1 MPYLRLPNGSYVE
14 TPEGMSDKDAFA
26 KAREKFPE
34 AFEPVATPKKGIG
47 AALGRGAESFIS
59 AGQTSLESILDPNKA
74 ATEGLRRE
82 EALGKKYADQIGLDK
97 LQEAYEKKGIFGAV
111 GEVGRQIPL
120 ALAEQAPN
128 IAASIA
134 SAKLG
139 AMGGTA
145 VLPGVGTVIGA
156 GLGAL
161 TPSALQL
168 FGSNVQR
175 QAAEQEAAGRPVD
188 IGVGKALGATAVQAP
203 LDVAATFIP
212 LGGRI
217 AGKVFGPEVEKLLSR
232 GGTKAAEKLAQES
245 LTKTLAKGT
254 AFGAAVAVPT
264 EITQQMLER
273 YQAGLALTTPDALK
287 EYGETAYQAGLLG
300 PLGAVGRLSDRSAA
314 RSTVEAEALEKQKR
328 LAAEQN
334 RLAEETKAKEDAQLK
349 VYYASPE
356 GQAEIQKTQA
366 DFTQRI
372 ADLEAVRKQ
381 KDLSKEDKRNVID
394 QIKALKQEQAE
405 YAKRVGIAAPEVPG
419 AYKTLEQRIE
429 ELKTTREQEAA
440 EAQAKEAE
448 RLQQAR
454 ELQLGEE
461 IPASKFVELPG
472 AKSTLTVAEKEA
484 QAKEL
489 EDTRT
494 MLANSIPRME
504 NMLDRIQSQ
513 IDEAIEKGDTKAYRD
528 LIETRTQVSDALDAA
543 QKQRET
549 LPKLP
554 EEERASLEKEVS
566 TLKKQAAKYTGSAFD
581 QEKLDKIVGKLEKAQ
596 KRLEELPA
604 KEQEDL
610 FAPKQQGLAFEPT
623 KEELAYEAR
632 RAELEETFNT
642 QMPQKVA
649 EDLVDSVNNQ
659 PKSAENLELNALRIE
674 RINRAIEEA
683 KAANDINTVNI
694 LNEKLAEAKTSVE
707 SLGGSWSELTRKAEG
722 RLDKALMDQQK
733 AVDELRDAIEDLV
746 KSRYLGKGQKETAF
760 AATNK
765 EGLIAKAEQAAG
777 DYIEAAVRD
786 VDARRAAAK
795 QKAMTPDEALKL
807 AYDLKDSLEN
817 VINNRNLSVLL
828 RPEYIQQRL
837 SLGQKALREK
847 MPDEERMV
855 LNRIAA
861 QYSKMQKENTLQEGI
876 SQIEKQLAGIKQK
889 YIKGE
894 SALKVE
900 KQFFSAMERDPVQ
913 MLRTEKAKTN
923 PDLNKI
929 RFLEKQI
936 AETEEPVTGVSKVEK
951 TGEYEVVGKKGE
963 IKKVPT
969 YKVTEQAALTPREK
983 ELAQFYPEYAKP
995 DEGGVDLAQRELF
1008 GERDLEPVATVRATP
1023 ANFMKFVGIQRQKL
1037 QLAKKLAQQAVEK
1050 AKVENDKYAK
1060 IVKEIE
1066 QVKLELET
1074 VPLEKAPALYI
1085 TVPEATKTFEAAS
1098 KKLEDFTQKQE
1109 ENAKALEA
1117 GVKAP
1122 HDLGRGSYQLAQK
1135 QALTKAFLE
1144 AEKQLNKAQTDKERL
1159 PAARIKKFIEDSK
1172 AQRNRYIKRHLQL
1185 EVKKD
1190 KLLEKLGVTGEK
1202 RPLTEEQTAAL
1213 LAQDNRKALIAKL
1226 SSDLETSYAQT
1237 KKELENRAAAMHE
1250 LFSKPLE
1257 QSLEKE
1263 SVALTKKEIKF
1274 YENRIKW
1281 LKKNTKGKSAKAKFV
1296 FEKEIPAYEKRLTEL
1311 NKILDDEQSYI
1322 DSIRGREESIV
1333 LSDIIRAR
1341 ENSDVFVKRTRK
1353 RLKKLLEE
1361 SEAKGEVDQAF
1372 SQATLGK
1379 FDEAEAKAAA
1389 DLDKK
1394 IAEKRVSE
1402 QKALEKGEAA
1412 AYVRQEVKPVVVKE
1426 EVAAK
1431 GAPEDLGVT
1440 TERTVEI
1447 GTKSRNLAAVRK
1459 LIRNK
1464 EAQLE
1469 KAKEG
1474 TPEYARLERQ
1484 LGILKEARDRERQP
1498 LMQKEVTKKVGLTK
1512 TAAEKRQEVIE
1523 RSREGAA
1530 EMAGIRKRLGK
1541 TIDEMPKYE
1550 ADIKAYIKAIETR
1563 ITANEKALKTKALV
1577 GPLRQKFNS
1586 LAEKEE
1592 VLTDVIKELKDEIA
1606 KENVRIA
1613 ELKEKTKA
1621 ARTLASLG
1629 DQPARKQRKK
1639 PLKTGV
1645 AEIEEGIKAEKE
1657 GEFTSLFE
1665 GELEYNPETRFTRTD
1680 FDDYNYS
1687 RGAPTKGSTVKEVI
1701 SSLEKAFGKKGILG
1715 DQDLEN
1721 IIKPSQLPKVSVIE
1735 SIETAPEWIR
1745 DLYGKKVPPDAK
1757 GFVDGNKA
1765 FLITE
1770 NIGKGE
1776 ELGVLLHEVGAHI
1789 GFKNLFTKTQYNT
1802 LANSVKQWGKLTDGS
1817 LEAKVGR
1824 AARERVDAAKTAEK
1838 NIDDELIAYAVEEA
1852 VGLGVD
1858 PYAMKGGKP
1867 IVNWLRAVFDLF
1879 KKFLTKLGLKP
1890 ETLTAGDFV
1899 NMAYGAAHLE
1909 LRGTWHGSPA
1919 KFEQFDLAYAGTG
1932 ELSVDKRFAKDRL
1945 GAGPYVTNQKTTAE
1959 YHAKIKGTKGH
1970 LYRTLD
1976 DVPDNKIY
1984 QVYGNSIIEGKNPK
1998 LDALV
2003 RKYGKPYAKEKTPF
2017 SYEDIDSNVK
2027 YYPGNFLWFDLRKEF
2042 GDVKAGEMLQKAGF
2056 DAIESVDRSGY
2067 HERAFLGGYLPKI
2080 FTTDVKPIGAGVT
2093 RNQFA
2098 KVKDGELLFS
2108 RAKFADPNDPLS
2120 NAANLIVGRE
2130 KSVVSKLK
2138 GNLVAFNTQFVDRLA
2153 PLKEIWRRMGETGPA
2168 SQMMYNLLAHGQR
2181 TNITSET
2188 VVNGPR
2194 IFYKNPETGEVT
2206 IRAGGGPGM
2215 KDVLEELL
2223 QSKKGNV
2230 QALNEG
2236 FTAYAIA
2243 KRADDVGFN
2252 KLVMDG
2258 VIDGKEV
2265 TPQMLAAAKKSGDAD
2280 PHFVKAFEI
2289 YQKYNNGLI
2298 DTLVDSG
2305 YLGAQKGKELK
2316 AKNYVPYYRIRNGN
2330 AELMIGMESPIRIGS
2345 LKEQPYLK
2353 ELVGGET
2360 KVRDFFRSSVENTAM
2375 ITDMALSNNATM
2387 SVANTLKGLGI
2398 AEIHKG
2404 NGPASPD
2411 VIRFKSNGKDYH
2423 AVIDTSKNA
2432 EFNDINPDL
2441 LVKGLEGIPTQLP
2454 GIVRLLGIPANWLR
2468 KGVTRNPFYAYKQ
2481 LVRDPISAY
2490 LTTGGNFVP
2499 ILSSLKEIGKAAR
2512 GTSDTSKFMQ
2522 ESGIT
2527 GGEVYT
2533 GYAEDLNQIVTRLKG
2548 GSANLTGAMAF
2559 MDRVASQADAST
2571 RSVLYE
2577 SFRKQGLTDMEAQ
2590 IATMESMNFNTRG
2603 ASPSMHWVNT
2613 MVPFFNSAV
2622 QGYNVLYKAFT
2633 GKMPY
2638 AKRLDLQNKLIRR
2651 GSMIFGMSILYA
2663 IANQDNEAYQNATP
2677 EQKYMNWFIPGFG
2690 AEGKESFRM
2699 PIPFEAGYIFK
2710 ALPEALVNM
2719 AYKDDAAKEGL
2730 DAIKVVLNAT
2740 NPLGVPTAIKAPLEA
2755 YGFNKSIYTGR
2766 DIESIRLQ
2774 QYEPGQRY
2782 YDTTNEGP
2790 KMLGEMLNISP
2801 VKLDYL
2807 FKNYFGGLYTTASA
2821 LVNPMLIDSRT
2832 VKPDGSLADTPAFG
2846 TLFQPRDGG
2855 GITRSAYDAL
2865 EGYVQKAGT
2874 LERLQETGREKEAE
2888 VYLKKYEK
2896 EIGIGQGAGAMKSQL
2911 DALSAEIRKIK
2922 ESVLQP
2928 GQNREQ
2934 FAREKRDQIKE
2945 LQDNRTKLAKEYL
2958 KTIAETKRQSS
2969 PAQ

>member
-1 MPYLRLPNGSYVE
+1 MPYLPLPDGTYMQVPKGLSDDEAFDLARKKYPEAFPEFEERMAKTGFIPAVKSGFKSGLGSAARGIGETTGAESLVEYGKELEKSAAEGFQQTTKEDVAARQRQGIIPGAGALLSEYVTE
-14 TPEGMSDKDAFA
+14 PVGGLIGSIGGRYGAPIAAGAAAGAVAPKAAVASLIGFAAANLPIHYGENITRAKDLGKTVDKDAA
-26 KAREKFPE
+26 L
-34 AFEPVATPKKGIG
+34 I
-47 AALGRGAESFIS
+47 AAI
-59 AGQTSLESILDPNKA
+59 GQTAIDSVGPGLITGAVKNTAFKT
-74 ATEGLRRE
+74 AT
-82 EALGKKYADQIGLDK
+82 
-97 LQEAYEKKGIFGAV
+97 QEAKILLPQIKSGA
-111 GEVGRQIPL
+111 IT
-120 ALAEQAPN
+120 AEQATAR
-128 IAASIA
+128 IGG
-134 SAKLG
+134 KLKNYLI
-139 AMGGTA
+139 TA
-145 VLPGVGTVIGA
+145 GEAGVIGA
-156 GLGAL
+156 GSMIGTEALRRGAAGQEI
-161 TPSALQL
+161 TS
-168 FGSNVQR
+168 
-175 QAAEQEAAGRPVD
+175 QEALDEYTQMAKDMGLLAPFLGFMRAGETKRAKNLID
-188 IGVGKALGATAVQAP
+188 TTAKQGEAQR
-203 LDVAATFIP
+203 AE
-212 LGGRI
+212 I
-217 AGKVFGPEVEKLLSR
+217 ARE
-232 GGTKAAEKLAQES
+232 Q
-245 LTKTLAKGT
+245 
-254 AFGAAVAVPT
+254 
-264 EITQQMLER
+264 
-273 YQAGLALTTPDALK
+273 QAGVMKD
-287 EYGETAYQAGLLG
+287 
-300 PLGAVGRLSDRSAA
+300 
-314 RSTVEAEALEKQKR
+314 
-328 LAAEQN
+328 
-334 RLAEETKAKEDAQLK
+334 
-349 VYYASPE
+349 YYASPE
-356 GQAEIQKTQA
+356 GQAEVQQVQA
-366 DFTQRI
+366 DFAQRI

-554 EEERASLEKEVS
+554 EEERASLEKEVA
-566 TLKKQAAKYTGSAFD
+566 TLKKQAAKYTGPAFD

-649 EDLVDSVNNQ
+649 EDLVDSINNQ

-817 VINNRNLSVLL
+817 VIKNRNLSVLL

-861 QYSKMQKENTLQEGI
+861 QYSKMQKEDTLQEGI

-913 MLRTEKAKTN
+913 MLRTEKAKAN

-969 YKVTEQAALTPREK
+969 YKVTEQASLTPREK
-983 ELAQFYPEYAKP
+983 ELAQLYPEYAKP

-1023 ANFMKFVGIQRQKL
+1023 ANFMKFVGIQKQKL
-1037 QLAKKLAQQAVEK
+1037 QLAKKLAQQAIEK

-1060 IVKEIE
+1060 IVKELE

-1074 VPLEKAPALYI
+1074 VPLDKAPALYI
-1085 TVPEATKTFEAAS
+1085 TVPEATKTFEVAS
-1098 KKLEDFTQKQE
+1098 KRLEDFTQKQE
-1109 ENAKALEA
+1109 ENAKALAAHDELVKVENA
-1117 GVKAP
+1117 KALKENREPRVPQFKGVP
-1122 HDLGRGSYQLAQK
+1122 HKLGRNVYGPLYN
-1135 QALTKAFLE
+1135 AFQE
-1144 AEKQLNKAQTDKERL
+1144 AEKNFEIAKRDQERL
-1159 PAARIKKFIEDSK
+1159 PAARIKKFVEDSK
-1172 AQRNRYIKRHLQL
+1172 AKRNAYIKKHVQLQ
-1185 EVKKD
+1185 VKKD
-1190 KLLEKLGVTGEK
+1190 RLLEKLGITSEK
-1202 RPLTEEQTAAL
+1202 RPLTEAQIAAFLEQ
-1213 LAQDNRKALIAKL
+1213 DSKKALIAKL

-1237 KKELENRAAAMHE
+1237 KAQLENRAAAMHE
-1250 LFSKPLE
+1250 LFTKPLE
-1257 QSLEKE
+1257 QALENDKRTE
-1263 SVALTKKEIKF
+1263 KEIKF
-1274 YENRIKW
+1274 YKDRIKW
-1281 LKKNTKGKSAKAKFV
+1281 LKENTKGKSAKAKFV
-1296 FEKEIPAYEKRLTEL
+1296 FEKEIPAYEKRLVEL
-1311 NKILDDEQSYI
+1311 EQTLKEEQAFI
-1322 DSIRGREESIV
+1322 EDIRQREESV
-1333 LSDIIRAR
+1333 TLSDIVRAR
-1341 ENSDVFVKRTRK
+1341 ENNDAFVKRTRK
-1353 RLKKLLEE
+1353 RLKKVLEE

-1389 DLDKK
+1389 DLNKK

-1541 TIDEMPKYE
+1541 TIDQMPEYE

-1563 ITANEKALKTKALV
+1563 ITANENALKTKALV
-1577 GPLRQKFNS
+1577 GPLKQKFNS

-1592 VLTDVIKELKDEIA
+1592 VLTDVIKELKDEIT

-1665 GELEYNPETRFTRTD
+1665 GELEYKPEIKFTRDDFDSVFRLGKKGEGKVNVAETRKLAEEAKAKLPEGINFVYADSVEGLPDYIRNQLDPEDLRTLKGVVLDDGTVVTVGNTHANRLD
-1680 FDDYNYS
+1680 FEMTLAHELAGHYGFDRLIGRKGLYDLAKRIEAKPGGIIRMAREMGVLNDVVAAVKDAKARGGLTPEGEMVTALREMVAYVEQNRLTDTFIKRSIRFIKEMVGSFRNWLRNTGLTKLEKVSDADLLYLLKES
-1687 RGAPTKGSTVKEVI
+1687 RDAIGGKGAVLPSGPI
-1701 SSLEKAFGKKGILG
+1701 GLEKAF
-1715 DQDLEN
+1715 
-1721 IIKPSQLPKVSVIE
+1721 
-1735 SIETAPEWIR
+1735 
-1745 DLYGKKVPPDAK
+1745 
-1757 GFVDGNKA
+1757 
-1765 FLITE
+1765 
-1770 NIGKGE
+1770 
-1776 ELGVLLHEVGAHI
+1776 
-1789 GFKNLFTKTQYNT
+1789 
-1802 LANSVKQWGKLTDGS
+1802 
-1817 LEAKVGR
+1817 
-1824 AARERVDAAKTAEK
+1824 
-1838 NIDDELIAYAVEEA
+1838 
-1852 VGLGVD
+1852 
-1858 PYAMKGGKP
+1858 
-1867 IVNWLRAVFDLF
+1867 
-1879 KKFLTKLGLKP
+1879 
-1890 ETLTAGDFV
+1890 
-1899 NMAYGAAHLE
+1899 
-1909 LRGTWHGSPA
+1909 
-1919 KFEQFDLAYAGTG
+1919 
-1932 ELSVDKRFAKDRL
+1932 
-1945 GAGPYVTNQKTTAE
+1945 
-1959 YHAKIKGTKGH
+1959 
-1970 LYRTLD
+1970 
-1976 DVPDNKIY
+1976 
-1984 QVYGNSIIEGKNPK
+1984 
-1998 LDALV
+1998 
-2003 RKYGKPYAKEKTPF
+2003 RK
-2017 SYEDIDSNVK
+2017 S
-2027 YYPGNFLWFDLRKEF
+2027 
-2042 GDVKAGEMLQKAGF
+2042 
-2056 DAIESVDRSGY
+2056 
-2067 HERAFLGGYLPKI
+2067 
-2080 FTTDVKPIGAGVT
+2080 
-2093 RNQFA
+2093 
-2098 KVKDGELLFS
+2098 
-2108 RAKFADPNDPLS
+2108 KFADPNDPLS

-2638 AKRLDLQNKLIRR
+2638 AKRLDLQNKLIKR
-2651 GSMIFGMSILYA
+2651 GSMIAGMSILYA

-2740 NPLGVPTAIKAPLEA
+2740 NPLGIPTAIKAPLEA

-2807 FKNYFGGLYTTASA
+2807 FKNYFGGLYTTISA

-2865 EGYVQKAGT
+2865 ESYVQKAGT

-2888 VYLKKYEK
+2888 AYLKKYEK

>member
-1 MPYLRLPNGSYVE
+1 MPYLPLPDGTYMEV
-14 TPEGMSDKDAFA
+14 PKGLSDDEAFEL
-26 KAREKFPE
+26 ARKKYPE
-34 AFEPVATPKKGIG
+34 AFPEFEERMAKTGFIPAVKSGFKSGLGSAARGIG
-47 AALGRGAESFIS
+47 ETTGAESLVEYGKELEKS
-59 AGQTSLESILDPNKA
+59 AAEGFQQITKEDVAARQRQGILPGAGALLSEYVTEPVGGLIGSIGGRYGAPIAAGAAAGAIAPKAAVASLIGFAAANLPIHYGENITRAKDLGKPVDTDAALIAAIGQTAIDSVGPGLITGAIKNTAFKT
-74 ATEGLRRE
+74 AT
-82 EALGKKYADQIGLDK
+82 
-97 LQEAYEKKGIFGAV
+97 QEAKILLPQIKSGA
-111 GEVGRQIPL
+111 IT
-120 ALAEQAPN
+120 AEQATAQ
-128 IAASIA
+128 IGG
-134 SAKLG
+134 KLKNYLI
-139 AMGGTA
+139 TA
-145 VLPGVGTVIGA
+145 GEAGVIGA
-156 GLGAL
+156 GAMVGTEALRRGAAGQEI
-161 TPSALQL
+161 TS
-168 FGSNVQR
+168 
-175 QAAEQEAAGRPVD
+175 QEALDEYTQMAKDMGLLAPFLGFMR
-188 IGVGKALGATAVQAP
+188 VGETKRAKNLIDTAAKQGETQRAE
-203 LDVAATFIP
+203 
-212 LGGRI
+212 I
-217 AGKVFGPEVEKLLSR
+217 ARE
-232 GGTKAAEKLAQES
+232 Q
-245 LTKTLAKGT
+245 
-254 AFGAAVAVPT
+254 
-264 EITQQMLER
+264 
-273 YQAGLALTTPDALK
+273 QAGVMKD
-287 EYGETAYQAGLLG
+287 
-300 PLGAVGRLSDRSAA
+300 
-314 RSTVEAEALEKQKR
+314 
-328 LAAEQN
+328 
-334 RLAEETKAKEDAQLK
+334 
-349 VYYASPE
+349 YYASPE
-356 GQAEIQKTQA
+356 GQAEVQQVQA
-366 DFTQRI
+366 DFAQRI

-405 YAKRVGIAAPEVPG
+405 YAKRVGVAAPEVPG

-429 ELKTTREQEAA
+429 ALKVTREQEAA
-440 EAQAKEAE
+440 EAQAKLDEQQAAEAE

-461 IPASKFVELPG
+461 IPPSKFVELPG

-513 IDEAIEKGDTKAYRD
+513 IDEAIENGDTKAYRD
-528 LIETRTQVSDALDAA
+528 LIETRTQISDALDAA

-554 EEERASLEKEVS
+554 EEERASLEKEIS
-566 TLKKQAAKYTGSAFD
+566 TLKKQAAKYTGPAFD

-623 KEELAYEAR
+623 KEELAYDAR

-649 EDLVDSVNNQ
+649 DDLVDSINNQ
-659 PKSAENLELNALRIE
+659 PKSAENLELNALRID

-694 LNEKLAEAKTSVE
+694 LNERLAEAKTSVE

-733 AVDELRDAIEDLV
+733 AVDELRDAVEDLV

-807 AYDLKDSLEN
+807 AYDLKDSLDN
-817 VINNRNLSVLL
+817 VIKNRNLSVLL

-861 QYSKMQKENTLQEGI
+861 QYSKMQKEDTLQEGV

-894 SALKVE
+894 SALRVE

-913 MLRTEKAKTN
+913 MLRTEKTKAN

-963 IKKVPT
+963 VKKVPT

-983 ELAQFYPEYAKP
+983 ELAELYPEYAKP

-1008 GERDLEPVATVRATP
+1008 SERDLEPVATVRATP
-1023 ANFMKFVGIQRQKL
+1023 ANFMKFVGIQKQKL
-1037 QLAKKLAQQAVEK
+1037 QLAKNLAQQAIEK

-1060 IVKEIE
+1060 IVKELE

-1085 TVPEATKTFEAAS
+1085 TVPEATKIFEAARIR
-1098 KKLEDFTQKQE
+1098 LEDFTQKQE

-1122 HDLGRGSYQLAQK
+1122 HDLGRGPYQIAQK
-1135 QALTKAFLE
+1135 QFLTKAFLE

-1159 PAARIKKFIEDSK
+1159 PAARIKKFVEDSK

-1237 KKELENRAAAMHE
+1237 KKELENRAIAMRE
-1250 LFSKPLE
+1250 LFAKPLE
-1257 QSLEKE
+1257 QALENDKRTE
-1263 SVALTKKEIKF
+1263 KEIKF
-1274 YENRIKW
+1274 YKDRIKW
-1281 LKKNTKGKSAKAKFV
+1281 LKENTKGKSAKAKFV

-1311 NKILDDEQSYI
+1311 EQTLKEEQAFI
-1322 DSIRGREESIV
+1322 EDIRQREESV
-1333 LSDIIRAR
+1333 TLSDIVRAR
-1341 ENSDVFVKRTRK
+1341 ENSDAFVKRTRK
-1353 RLKKLLEE
+1353 RLKKVLEE

-1389 DLDKK
+1389 DLEKR
-1394 IAEKRVSE
+1394 IAEKRVSG

-1426 EVAAK
+1426 EVEAK

-1498 LMQKEVTKKVGLTK
+1498 LMQKAVTKKVGLGK
-1512 TAAEKRQEVIE
+1512 TAEEKRQEVIE

-1541 TIDEMPKYE
+1541 TIDEMPEYE

-1563 ITANEKALKTKALV
+1563 ITANENALKTKALV
-1577 GPLRQKFNS
+1577 GPLKQKFNS
-1586 LAEKEE
+1586 LAEKKET
-1592 VLTDVIKELKDEIA
+1592 LTDVIKVLKDEVA
-1606 KENVRIA
+1606 KENVRIE

-1621 ARTLASLG
+1621 ARALASLG

-1645 AEIEEGIKAEKE
+1645 AEIEAGIKAEKE
-1657 GEFTSLFE
+1657 GQFESLFE
-1665 GELEYNPETRFTRTD
+1665 GELEYKPEIKFTRDD
-1680 FDDYNYS
+1680 FDS
-1687 RGAPTKGSTVKEVI
+1687 VFR
-1701 SSLEKAFGKKGILG
+1701 LGKKGEGKVNVAETRKLAEEAKAKLPEGINFVYADSVEGLP
-1715 DQDLEN
+1715 DYIRNQLDPEDLRTLKGVVLDDGTVVTVGNTHANRLDFEMTLAHELAGHYGFDRLIGRKGLYDLAKRIEAKPGG
-1721 IIKPSQLPKVSVIE
+1721 IIRMAREMGVLNDVVAAVK
-1735 SIETAPEWIR
+1735 
-1745 DLYGKKVPPDAK
+1745 DAK
-1757 GFVDGNKA
+1757 ARGG
-1765 FLITE
+1765 LTPE
-1770 NIGKGE
+1770 GE
-1776 ELGVLLHEVGAHI
+1776 MVTALREMVAYVEQNRLTDNFIKRSIRFIKEMVGA
-1789 GFKNLFTKTQYNT
+1789 F
-1802 LANSVKQWGKLTDGS
+1802 
-1817 LEAKVGR
+1817 R
-1824 AARERVDAAKTAEK
+1824 
-1838 NIDDELIAYAVEEA
+1838 
-1852 VGLGVD
+1852 
-1858 PYAMKGGKP
+1858 
-1867 IVNWLRAVFDLF
+1867 NWLRSTG
-1879 KKFLTKLGLKP
+1879 LTKLEKVSDADLLYLLK
-1890 ETLTAGDFV
+1890 ES
-1899 NMAYGAAHLE
+1899 
-1909 LRGTWHGSPA
+1909 R
-1919 KFEQFDLAYAGTG
+1919 
-1932 ELSVDKRFAKDRL
+1932 
-1945 GAGPYVTNQKTTAE
+1945 
-1959 YHAKIKGTKGH
+1959 
-1970 LYRTLD
+1970 
-1976 DVPDNKIY
+1976 
-1984 QVYGNSIIEGKNPK
+1984 
-1998 LDALV
+1998 
-2003 RKYGKPYAKEKTPF
+2003 
-2017 SYEDIDSNVK
+2017 
-2027 YYPGNFLWFDLRKEF
+2027 
-2042 GDVKAGEMLQKAGF
+2042 
-2056 DAIESVDRSGY
+2056 DAIGGKGAVLPSG
-2067 HERAFLGGYLPKI
+2067 
-2080 FTTDVKPIGAGVT
+2080 PIGLDKAF
-2093 RNQFA
+2093 R
-2098 KVKDGELLFS
+2098 K
-2108 RAKFADPNDPLS
+2108 AKFADPNDPLS

-2215 KDVLEELL
+2215 KDVLQELL

-2298 DTLVDSG
+2298 DTLIDSG

-2360 KVRDFFRSSVENTAM
+2360 KIRDFFRSSVENTAM

-2398 AEIHKG
+2398 AEIYKG

-2432 EFNDINPDL
+2432 EFNDISPDL

-2622 QGYNVLYKAFT
+2622 QGYNVLYKAFA

-2638 AKRLDLQNKLIRR
+2638 AKRLDLQNKLIKR
-2651 GSMIFGMSILYA
+2651 GSMIAGMSILYA

-2677 EQKYMNWFIPGFG
+2677 EQRYMNWFIPGFG
-2690 AEGKESFRM
+2690 AEGKEGFRM

-2719 AYKDDAAKEGL
+2719 AYSDDKAREGL
-2730 DAIKVVLNAT
+2730 DAIKTVLNAT
-2740 NPLGVPTAIKAPLEA
+2740 NPLGIPTAIKAPLEA

-2766 DIESIRLQ
+2766 DIESVRLQ

-2807 FKNYFGGLYTTASA
+2807 FKNYFGGLYTTISA
-2821 LVNPMLIDSRT
+2821 LVNPMLLDSRT
-2832 VKPDGSLADTPAFG
+2832 VKPDGSLADTPGFG
-2846 TLFQPRDGG
+2846 VLFQPRDGG
-2855 GITRSAYDAL
+2855 GIVRSAYDAL
-2865 EGYVQKAGT
+2865 EGYAQKAGT

-2888 VYLKKYEK
+2888 AYSKKYEK
-2896 EIGIGQGAGAMKSQL
+2896 EINLGQAAGTMKAQL

-2934 FAREKRDQIKE
+2934 FAREKKEQIKE

-2969 PAQ
+2969 LAQ